1 MDLMIVEPG
10 NISGVILAGGENRR
24 FEGNIKA
31 KSLVGGKRIIDRV
44 LNITGKIFDEIIIVT
59 NTPEEFSDLKG
70 CKIVGDYFK
79 GAGPLGGIHSGIV
92 NSSKEAVFIFAG
104 DMPFLSHKMI
114 MRQIGI
120 YYRMSSDAVIPEWDR
135 GIEPL
140 HAIYR
145 RSLADKLEEHLNS
158 SNDYN
163 IRVFLNRIDYTLYK
177 PKVTK
182 EVIRAFTNIN
192 TPLDAK
198 NANQYNK

>member
-1 MDLMIVEPG
+1 
-10 NISGVILAGGENRR
+10 
-24 FEGNIKA
+24 
-31 KSLVGGKRIIDRV
+31 
-44 LNITGKIFDEIIIVT
+44 
-59 NTPEEFSDLKG
+59 
-70 CKIVGDYFK
+70 
-79 GAGPLGGIHSGIV
+79 
-92 NSSKEAVFIFAG
+92 
-104 DMPFLSHKMI
+104 

-177 PKVTK
+177 PKVNK